1 MSTPEEESRP
11 QAEPGSRHDSG
22 QGGPRPTSDAL
33 PEQGGTGGAA
43 SGGRPAPDQG
53 QQPAPGSAARP
64 VPEQGQ
70 QPGTEQSPRFGSYGE
85 IAPGVPRYGQY
96 APEGYRPPQNP
107 AAAHPA
113 PGQAG
118 QAGQPAVPGPGWQT
132 GPSGGWA
139 QGANGAQGG
148 PGGANGNG
156 IHVAPPR
163 PVEISF
169 RLILLAGLIEAI
181 VVVLGVVAFMTP
193 TGQSTATQM
202 LHDMGLEDQSLL
214 QPLLI
219 TSLVLS
225 AIGVGLY
232 VLIAFQ
238 VRKGRNWAR
247 ITGAVFAALSVFSL
261 LQPNVI
267 TIVQVVLGIIAEI
280 ILFRPPAKDYFKP
293 RGGPFKR

>member
-1 MSTPEEESRP
+1 M
-11 QAEPGSRHDSG
+11 
-22 QGGPRPTSDAL
+22 
-33 PEQGGTGGAA
+33 
-43 SGGRPAPDQG
+43 
-53 QQPAPGSAARP
+53 
-64 VPEQGQ
+64 
-70 QPGTEQSPRFGSYGE
+70 
-85 IAPGVPRYGQY
+85 APGVPRYGQY